1 MSKILYTILL
11 FSLVI
16 VMPLLGQDCFSPAQ
30 VCFNNPVTTSSTTNA
45 LPGGPAPNC
54 IGLADNSVYFSVT
67 TNDLANGTL
76 NITIDS
82 FNCVDTLANGDSL
95 FAGLEASLY
104 STINTTGDPCDPL
117 NMVVWD
123 CSDPS
128 TESLNL
134 ELFNPSPQTEYFVIV
149 DGAVDAL
156 NTMGAGQCEFNIEAT
171 GTSIEN
177 EFTAGPD
184 FEVDVGETVVLQ
196 PSGYGTNL
204 SWTPTTGLVSD
215 PNGPNPEAIGTV
227 TTDYVLSTLI
237 DGCLVSDTMTV
248 MVLPSITPYNAFTP
262 NEDTFNDT
270 WEILFIERYPRA
282 KVKVFSRWG
291 QTVFRSTGYNTP
303 WDGTFNNNR
312 LPAATYYYV
321 IQLED
326 TQFTDEENLVTGSV
340 AIVY

>member
-1 MSKILYTILL
+1 MLKILYAVLL
-11 FSLVI
+11 LSLLI
-16 VMPLLGQDCFSPAQ
+16 VQPLFGQECDSPAQ
-30 VCFNNPVTTSSTTNA
+30 VCFNNPVMSAGTA
-45 LPGGPAPNC
+45 DAFPGPSPAC
-54 IGLADNSVYFSVT
+54 IDSNNSVYFSVT
-67 TNDLANGTL
+67 TNDIIGGTL

-95 FAGLEASLY
+95 FAGLEAALY
-104 STINTTGDPCDPL
+104 LTTNPGNICDESSFIEL
-117 NMVVWD
+117 D

-128 TESLNL
+128 IESINL
-134 ELFNPSPQTEYFVIV
+134 ELIDPSPQFEYFVIV
-149 DGAVDAL
+149 DGAVDVL

-184 FEVDVGETVVLQ
+184 FEVDFGESVILQ
-196 PSGYGTNL
+196 PSGYGDNL
-204 SWTPTTGLVSD
+204 MWTPTTGLVSD
-215 PNGPNPEAIGTV
+215 PTDPNPLAIPAV
-227 TTDYVLSTLI
+227 TTDYTLTTLI
-237 DGCLVSDTMTV
+237 DGCLVSDSMTV
-248 MVLPSITPYNAFTP
+248 TVLPSILPYNAFTP
-262 NEDTFNDT
+262 NGETFNDT
-270 WEILFIERYPRA
+270 WEIVLIDRYPRA

-326 TQFTDEENLVTGSV
+326 SRFTGDENLVTGSV